1 MNKCPYEWRL
11 TYYIQNRDRT
21 KTHTHQEII
30 RKKMD
35 QGSQKKK
42 LGKII
47 SKEAF
52 VIQHETGY
60 YHCWTDRDIG

>member
-11 TYYIQNRDRT
+11 TYNIQNRDRT

-35 QGSQKKK
+35 QGSQKKEV
-42 LGKII
+42 GKNH
-47 SKEAF
+47 
-52 VIQHETGY
+52 Q
-60 YHCWTDRDIG
+60 